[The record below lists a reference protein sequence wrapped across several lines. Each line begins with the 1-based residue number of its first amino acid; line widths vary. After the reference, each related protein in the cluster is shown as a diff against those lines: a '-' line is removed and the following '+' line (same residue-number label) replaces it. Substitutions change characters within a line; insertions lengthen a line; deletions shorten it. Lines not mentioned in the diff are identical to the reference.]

1 MAWLWLLVL
10 LALAGP
16 VGGTW
21 DTCGGTCG
29 LRPMASDQSSVP
41 PVYGPL
47 ESSSDTAPGS
57 GVHPGAWPGIASIQV
72 TWKNGTWHMCAG
84 ALIHPKWVLTAARCF
99 IGAGNVIKWDVVVGA
114 TNLSELGP
122 GARVHQIKRI
132 LIHQHY
138 KAGSERNNIALLELD
153 QPVECSDYIQL
164 GCVPKASLRVS
175 DLKTCYIA
183 GWGPT
188 AESALRPRLVL
199 QEAKVRLIDVQLCN
213 SSRWYGGAVHPHD
226 LCAGYPRGG
235 IDTCQGDSGGPLVCK
250 DKRADYFWLVGM
262 TSWGKG
268 CAGAKRP
275 GIFTSTQQFHDWI
288 LVQTGLSPAEPAAP
302 TPKPNSTSASIPAK
316 ELGRLAAVSLAKQT
330 VLEFLGKLED
340 ILVFLRDK
348 TS

>member
-235 IDTCQGDSGGPLVCK
+235 IDTCQ
-250 DKRADYFWLVGM
+250 
-262 TSWGKG
+262 
-268 CAGAKRP
+268 
-275 GIFTSTQQFHDWI
+275 QFHDWI